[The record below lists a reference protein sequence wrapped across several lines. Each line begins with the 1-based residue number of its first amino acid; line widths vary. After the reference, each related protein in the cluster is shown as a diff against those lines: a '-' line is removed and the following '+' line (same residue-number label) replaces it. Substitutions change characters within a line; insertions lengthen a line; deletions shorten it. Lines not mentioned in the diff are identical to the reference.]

1 MPVGIVFMSRGR
13 KGTARA
19 LIGFF
24 DLAAW
29 KHVDKNVLSYTIPY
43 KMFLE
48 MDEWKELKAR

>member
-24 DLAAW
+24 DLAARQ
-29 KHVDKNVLSYTIPY
+29 HGDKNVLSFTMP
-43 KMFLE
+43 
-48 MDEWKELKAR
+48 